1 MAFNSSKV
9 NLGRWDGAWGIVG
22 LPNGIRV
29 LVEEGGNFYPW
40 GGLGCRVIEGKKSR
54 DFVLGFWVSK
64 MAGKGVVQRLGV
76 TGHGF
81 GVLAKLAPQSDMS
94 LCILSPC

>member
-1 MAFNSSKV
+1 MAFNLQIQSSQP
-9 NLGRWDGAWGIVG
+9 LDEAWGIVG

-54 DFVLGFWVSK
+54 DFVLGCEAMMQVTLSDHGEWVVDKFISEHNHP
-64 MAGKGVVQRLGV
+64 R
-76 TGHGF
+76 
-81 GVLAKLAPQSDMS
+81 VL
-94 LCILSPC
+94 